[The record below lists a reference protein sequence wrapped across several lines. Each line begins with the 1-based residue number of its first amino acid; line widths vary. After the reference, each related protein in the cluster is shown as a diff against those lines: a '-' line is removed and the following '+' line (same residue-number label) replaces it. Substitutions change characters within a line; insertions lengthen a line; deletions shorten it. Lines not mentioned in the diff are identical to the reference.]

1 MRDAPLARQTQQ
13 VIVIATD
20 GPLKQLL
27 ESSALVTSTW
37 PHAHEDV
44 FVLVK
49 VLQVTFPTL
58 AEVIGTGLVTLI
70 AANWRTSVVTLSAG
84 AATLLA
90 IAQDQDGGR
99 VADPKGNAHMVV
111 QLDIIDVEAEGR
123 AASKVAR

>member
-1 MRDAPLARQTQQ
+1 M
-13 VIVIATD
+13 IATD

-27 ESSALVTSTW
+27 DASALVTSAW
-37 PHAHEDV
+37 PDAHEDV

-58 AEVIGTGLVTLI
+58 AEVIATGLVVLI
-70 AANWRTSVVTLSAG
+70 AANSRTSVVTLSAG
-84 AATLLA
+84 AATLRA
-90 IAQDQDGGR
+90 IAQDQNGGR